1 MGDTKHLKIVDFHC
15 HYAGPL
21 WPALPPVNS
30 APEHIERWKGF
41 TQRIGDIDG
50 VVRDQE
56 RSDIDLRVLSAPPAL
71 VSLDGARLPASMMR
85 SMNDHLAEVIAER
98 DGLAGLATVDAY
110 QGDVGAEEVV
120 RAHRELNLSG
130 IVVDCA
136 RSHAFLDAPEA
147 RATLEA
153 AAEEGLPVFAH
164 PVSPAELSAEL
175 GSLGNFGRMLARGTS
190 SAASL
195 FALVNAGV
203 LDEIRGL
210 KLIFA
215 WLGGGAL
222 VVGGTVKGAERLR
235 HDARED
241 QRWHVYF
248 DTMGFDH
255 AALRYAVDVVGSD
268 HVVVGSDWP
277 IGVNIATRD
286 RVITALDAAGLSSK
300 DQVQVAS
307 RNALDLLGL
316 ST

>member
-1 MGDTKHLKIVDFHC
+1 MDNSKRLKIVDFHC
-15 HYAGPL
+15 HYAGPE
-21 WPALPPVNS
+21 WPALAPVNS

-50 VVRDQE
+50 VVRDQD
-56 RSDIDLRVLSAPPAL
+56 RADVDLRVLSAPPAL
-71 VSLDGARLPASMMR
+71 VSPDGAHLPESMMK
-85 SMNDHLAEVIAER
+85 SMNDHLAEVVFGR
-98 DGLAGLATVDAY
+98 GGLAGLATVDAY

-120 RAHRELNLSG
+120 RAHRELGLPG

-136 RSHAFLDAPEA
+136 HEHAFLDSPQA

-153 AAEEGLPVFAH
+153 AAEEGLPIFAH

-175 GSLGNFGRMLARGTS
+175 GPLGNFGRMLARGTS

-195 FALVNAGV
+195 FALVNGGV

-210 KLIFA
+210 KIIFA

-235 HDARED
+235 CDAEKD

-255 AALRYAVDVVGSD
+255 AALRYAVNVVGSD

-277 IGVNIATRD
+277 IGLNVATRD
-286 RVITALDAAGLSSK
+286 RVLTTLDAAGLSK
-300 DQVQVAS
+300 EDQVRVAS
-307 RNALDLLGL
+307 RNALELLGL
-316 ST
+316 GA